1 MTDIKSYYGWY
12 KLVGMDIELCD
23 TRLDNVLSH
32 VIFLLTIVSTC
43 KGLRLKAYKICN
55 DNRITKKGYS

>member
-43 KGLRLKAYKICN
+43 KA
-55 DNRITKKGYS
+55 